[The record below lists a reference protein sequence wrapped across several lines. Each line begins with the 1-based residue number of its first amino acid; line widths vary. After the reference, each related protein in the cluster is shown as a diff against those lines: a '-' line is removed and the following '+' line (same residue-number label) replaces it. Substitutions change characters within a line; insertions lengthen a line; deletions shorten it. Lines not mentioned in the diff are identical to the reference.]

1 MPKLPHPDRA
11 LSSSDEGESIFIDL
25 PVEATP
31 EIEEHIRHADHWA
44 ADWRLCEL
52 DFEQESRRSEHRKYL
67 SALHKVG
74 HDYSNQVLV
83 SGPK

>member
-31 EIEEHIRHADHWA
+31 EIEEHIRHADH
-44 ADWRLCEL
+44 
-52 DFEQESRRSEHRKYL
+52 
-67 SALHKVG
+67 
-74 HDYSNQVLV
+74 
-83 SGPK
+83 